1 MALRGGGDW
10 HMAYLL
16 VYRKLETVE
25 RGGQDEE
32 TKMDVG

>member
-16 VYRKLETVE
+16 VYRKLETCEKGEDSMQV
-25 RGGQDEE
+25 D
-32 TKMDVG
+32 